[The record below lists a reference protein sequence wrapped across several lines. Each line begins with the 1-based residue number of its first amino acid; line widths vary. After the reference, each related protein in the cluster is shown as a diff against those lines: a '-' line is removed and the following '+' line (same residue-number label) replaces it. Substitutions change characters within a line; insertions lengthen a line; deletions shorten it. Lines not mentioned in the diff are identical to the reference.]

1 MGHAVLAKQ
10 SVAAWCDL
18 PDQSQTSI
26 WNTIIDSA
34 ALYEYMKPG
43 FISILL
49 FCKLHRICLLAM
61 DFSIFC
67 YLKKKKWFY
76 PLDGTISICSHSLY
90 QNIYSV
96 QENFSDEITGLY
108 LG

>member
-67 YLKKKKWFY
+67 YLKKKK
-76 PLDGTISICSHSLY
+76 
-90 QNIYSV
+90 
-96 QENFSDEITGLY
+96 
-108 LG
+108 